1 MSATL
6 FLAFCV
12 LGCDFLLYALFEW
25 TYGEKRR
32 RLSGRSRAPKPPM
45 NQPNPQPFLVSSR
58 PAGMGGVR
66 QSDGPRLR
74 SATKVASALGQ
85 YNIEL
90 RAHRRIVD
98 SIGQVKR

>member
-1 MSATL
+1 
-6 FLAFCV
+6 
-12 LGCDFLLYALFEW
+12 
-25 TYGEKRR
+25 
-32 RLSGRSRAPKPPM
+32 
-45 NQPNPQPFLVSSR
+45 
-58 PAGMGGVR
+58 MGGVR